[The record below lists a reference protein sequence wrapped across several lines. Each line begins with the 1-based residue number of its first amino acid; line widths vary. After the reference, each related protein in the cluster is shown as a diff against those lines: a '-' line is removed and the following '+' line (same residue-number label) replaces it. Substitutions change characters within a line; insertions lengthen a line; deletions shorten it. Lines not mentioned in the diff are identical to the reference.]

1 MISVIIEQHGR
12 IIYSVI
18 LNQNIKVTSIPVVDV
33 MIMQQ
38 ISGLLIQINTK
49 QDSVKYLCDQCDF
62 KINWMLDLDA
72 WMPT

>member
-18 LNQNIKVTSIPVVDV
+18 LNQNIKVSSIPVVDV

-38 ISGLLIQINTK
+38 ISGLLILINTK

>member
-18 LNQNIKVTSIPVVDV
+18 LNQNIKVSSIPVVDV

-49 QDSVKYLCDQCDF
+49 QDSVKYFCGQCNF

>member
-18 LNQNIKVTSIPVVDV
+18 LNQNIKVSSIPVVDV

-38 ISGLLIQINTK
+38 IIGLLIQINSK
-49 QDSVKYLCDQCDF
+49 QDSVKYFCFQCDF